1 MSIGE
6 RIIELRNARNIS
18 QAQLA
23 SLLDISRQAVSK
35 WENDLSAPDTLNLI
49 RLADILCTDVE
60 YLATGNH
67 TTIKEP
73 PQILRVIQNVDR
85 VVEKV
90 IEKPVMVEK
99 IVEVEK
105 VVEVEKLVE
114 TIVEKPKIKKVQR
127 IKYIRNPIEYAVIAF
142 FAFLFGVIIGYL
154 L

>member
-6 RIIELRNARNIS
+6 RIVELRNERNIS

-49 RLADILCTDVE
+49 RLADILSTDVE
-60 YLATGNH
+60 YLATGKH

-90 IEKPVMVEK
+90 IEKPVVVEK